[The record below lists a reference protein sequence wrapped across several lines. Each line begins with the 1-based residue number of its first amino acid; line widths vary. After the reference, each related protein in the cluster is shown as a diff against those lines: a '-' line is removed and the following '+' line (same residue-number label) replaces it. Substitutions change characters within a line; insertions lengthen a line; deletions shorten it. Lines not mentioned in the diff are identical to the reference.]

1 MKRGCLTRFRHPF
14 FHSYRYSGIFPT
26 RNFRR
31 VEKIC
36 QTDLFPFFEA
46 SRTAFPYLSD
56 RASIRAAVTG
66 SSAGN
71 PPPACTSKA
80 RAVNSG
86 GLCVGKAEPFPQPL
100 RRPEAES
107 RSGRRHDH
115 PDGCTIIRC
124 AQPSG
129 PRFRYDRPGPR
140 VRIGRAGAVGLTRL
154 IARRPAPAVEAGMF
168 RVVGTIHRPA
178 VGPPSV
184 RHSLPSC
191 CTNSVRVGKANSR
204 PASPKDSR
212 IAMFISDIAF
222 RISPCFSM

>member
-1 MKRGCLTRFRHPF
+1 MAETKTKEAVQHVLDTSFSFVLLFGNSQYAIFGGLKKFVRQPHFRFSKLRGQLSPIFRTAPPSVRRLRAPQPEIRRPHALPRHRRSTPEVFVSGKRNRFRS
-14 FHSYRYSGIFPT
+14 HS
-26 RNFRR
+26 
-31 VEKIC
+31 
-36 QTDLFPFFEA
+36 
-46 SRTAFPYLSD
+46 
-56 RASIRAAVTG
+56 AA
-66 SSAGN
+66 
-71 PPPACTSKA
+71 
-80 RAVNSG
+80 
-86 GLCVGKAEPFPQPL
+86 
-100 RRPEAES
+100 
-107 RSGRRHDH
+107 GRREAD

-140 VRIGRAGAVGLTRL
+140 VRFGRAGAVGLTRL